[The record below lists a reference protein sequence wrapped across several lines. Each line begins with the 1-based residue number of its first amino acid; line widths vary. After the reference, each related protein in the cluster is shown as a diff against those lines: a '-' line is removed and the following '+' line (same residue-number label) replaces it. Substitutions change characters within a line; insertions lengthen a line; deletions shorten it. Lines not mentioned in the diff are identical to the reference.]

1 MTGPLRNFL
10 GRTDL
15 SFESAD
21 DGYLV
26 KRRGVRAKRLSE
38 GEKTAIAFL
47 YFIVQLEEDFDVK
60 DGIVVIDDPISSLD
74 SSSIYQ
80 AFAHLKNALKNAKQV
95 FLLTHNFDFLKLLIN
110 WVDNAKAAKYYMMLV
125 CSGSADSRDAKIQRL
140 DKLLEDHPTEYHY
153 LFKVLYNFKSDGTIL
168 TSYHIPNIARKVL
181 ETFLEFHVPS
191 KDKLFKKLEAVAF
204 DENKKTAI
212 YKFANDLS
220 HQTGKGFDP
229 ALVAETQKNSAHL
242 LDMIETVAP
251 LHYAGLKTLATAA

>member
-80 AFAHLKNALKNAKQV
+80 AFAHLKNAKQV

-153 LFKVLYNFKSDGTIL
+153 LFKVYNNFKSDGTIL